1 MRLILTLAL
10 SHLRRRRTQNAL
22 TVIGIAVGVM
32 VLVTALSLTNG
43 FTQSLIDATLRTIP
57 HLALL
62 TREKEPSKRLE
73 AALKKDP
80 NVVAFSSFAADKAL
94 ITRPATQG
102 LPAGVDF
109 STLLGVTSQ
118 EAGILN
124 LRPEEIKLISGL
136 KENEIVLG
144 EVLSRAI
151 GAFPGDE
158 VRLLNSQYK
167 RAILKVKGTFR
178 SGYIL
183 IDQGYAFMSLSAV
196 KKLNPDSPISYRV
209 NLKDPLQARDFGYQ
223 IAREFQDYTPQPW
236 QDINAT
242 LIEQMA
248 LQKRVIGI
256 VVFLIVIVAAF
267 GIANILI
274 LSVFEKTQEIAILRA
289 MGTPAKWILQTFMLE
304 GLILGV
310 GGLILGNLLGL
321 AVSYYFK
328 LYPIRL
334 PGDLYFISSLPV
346 QIQALDFLWVNIIS
360 LATTL
365 LAGFA
370 AASKATRIE
379 PAKVIR

>member
-1 MRLILTLAL
+1 MRLILTLAF

-22 TVIGIAVGVM
+22 TLVGIAVGVM

-57 HLALL
+57 HIALVGSKPERNL
-62 TREKEPSKRLE
+62 ELEKALE
-73 AALKKDP
+73 ANPK
-80 NVVAFSSFAADKAL
+80 VQAFSAFAADKAL
-94 ITRPATQG
+94 ITRPATEG

-109 STLLGVTSQ
+109 ATLLGVTPKES
-118 EAGILN
+118 GVLN
-124 LRPEEIKLISGL
+124 LRPEEMQVISSL
-136 KENEIVLG
+136 KPNEIVLG
-144 EVLSRAI
+144 EVLARTI

-167 RAILKVKGTFR
+167 RGSLKVKGTFR

-183 IDQGYAFMSLSAV
+183 IDQAYAFMRLEDI
-196 KKLNPDSPISYRV
+196 KKLNPDSPISYRI
-209 NLKDPLQARDFGYQ
+209 NLKDPME
-223 IAREFQDYTPQPW
+223 AREVGFDLMRQFQAYAPQPW

-289 MGTPAKWILQTFMLE
+289 MGTPEKWILQTFMLE

-310 GGLILGNLLGL
+310 GGLILGNILGFG
-321 AVSYYFK
+321 VSYYFK
-328 LYPIRL
+328 LNPIRL

-346 QIQALDFLWVNIIS
+346 QIQALDFVWVNIVS

-370 AASKATRIE
+370 AASKAARIE